1 MHHAIYV
8 QSNLCVPPQDSVEIS
23 TGIASPGKSRNLQRN
38 DIIMSTLKVA
48 FAVEQ
53 RDWGHAAVKGGPI
66 SHEVAYIN
74 NRVVPSLGRP
84 KERSKTP

>member
-1 MHHAIYV
+1 MHRALRLNQTFAFRPKIV
-8 QSNLCVPPQDSVEIS
+8 LKSAPGSRLR
-23 TGIASPGKSRNLQRN
+23 GKSRNLQRN

-53 RDWGHAAVKGGPI
+53 RDRGHAVNKGGPI
-66 SHEVAYIN
+66 SHEIAYIN
-74 NRVVPSLGRP
+74 NMVALSLGRP